1 MSVLAQ
7 KNILIGVSGGI
18 AAYKIPILI
27 RQLVKLKSYVKVV
40 MTPSSKEFVT
50 PLTLST
56 VSKNDVFSEFTT
68 EKNNNPTWN
77 NHVELAEWADIFI
90 IAPATSNTISSMSS
104 ARCDNLLLACYLSST
119 CPVFVAPAMDLE
131 MYNNTLNQINIKK
144 LVSNNTIVLPVGSGS
159 LASGLNGRGR
169 MLEPNEIVDYV
180 ENKFKKSLPLNSI
193 NFLIT
198 AGPTHEKIDPVRYIG
213 NSSSGKMGYSLAK
226 TASELGANVKL
237 LLGPTNLSM
246 DLSNIECIRV
256 QDSDEMYAQT
266 IKHFKESDIVIF
278 SAAISDFKPKKI
290 NNSKIKK
297 ESGLDSIDL
306 QPTLDILKE
315 LGKIKTSQFLVGFAL
330 ETDNVIENAK
340 NKLKSKNLDA
350 IVVNKIGDFNPISSD
365 YNQIDF
371 INSNLEITSFE
382 KKLKIDVSNDI
393 INQIIENVNKTK
405 NQQLRIN

>member
-18 AAYKIPILI
+18 AAYKIPLLI
-27 RQLVKLKSYVKVV
+27 RQLIKLNSTVKVV

-104 ARCDNLLLACYLSST
+104 ARCDNLLLACYLSSN

-131 MYNNTLNQINIKK
+131 MYKNTLNQKNIKQ
-144 LVSNNTIVLPVGSGS
+144 LVSNDTYVLPVGSGS
-159 LASGLNGRGR
+159 LASGLEGKGR
-169 MLEPNEIVDYV
+169 MLEPDEIIDYV
-180 ENKFKKSLPLNSI
+180 ENKFKKTLPLNSL

-226 TASELGANVKL
+226 IASELGANVKL
-237 LLGPTNLSM
+237 ILGPTNLSV

-256 QDSDEMYAQT
+256 QDSDEMYAET
-266 IKHFKESDIVIF
+266 INYFKESDIVIF

-290 NNSKIKK
+290 KNSKIKK

-306 QPTLDILKE
+306 QPTLDILRE
-315 LGKIKTSQFLVGFAL
+315 LGKIKTTQFLVGFAL

-340 NKLKSKNLDA
+340 IKLKSKNLDA

-371 INSNLEITSFE
+371 INSNLEITSYD
-382 KKLKIDVSNDI
+382 KKLKTDVSNDI

-405 NQQLRIN
+405 N

>member
-7 KNILIGVSGGI
+7 KNILVGVSGGI
-18 AAYKIPILI
+18 AAYKIPLLI
-27 RQLVKLKSYVKVV
+27 RQLVKLKSNVKVV

-68 EKNNNPTWN
+68 AKNNNPTWN

-104 ARCDNLLLACYLSST
+104 ARSDNLLLACYLSSS

-131 MYNNTLNQINIKK
+131 MYKNTLNQTNIKK
-144 LVSNNTIVLPVGSGS
+144 LVSNNTDVLPVGSGS
-159 LASGLNGRGR
+159 LASGMEGEGR
-169 MLEPNEIVDYV
+169 MLEPNEIIDYV
-180 ENKFKKSLPLNSI
+180 ENKFKNYLPLNSK

-226 TASELGANVKL
+226 IASELGANVKL
-237 LLGPTNLSM
+237 ILGPTNLSM

-256 QDSDEMYAQT
+256 QDSEEMYAQT

-278 SAAISDFKPKKI
+278 SAAISDFKPIKT

-306 QPTLDILKE
+306 QPTPDILKE

-330 ETDNVIENAK
+330 ETENVIENAK
-340 NKLKSKNLDA
+340 SKLKSKNLDA

-371 INSNLEITSFE
+371 INSNLEVTSFE

-393 INQIIENVNKTK
+393 ISQIIENVNKIK
-405 NQQLRIN
+405 N

>member
-18 AAYKIPILI
+18 AAYKIPLLI
-27 RQLVKLKSYVKVV
+27 RQLVKLNSTVKVV

-104 ARCDNLLLACYLSST
+104 ARCDNLLVACYLSSN

-131 MYNNTLNQINIKK
+131 MYKNTLNQKNIKQ
-144 LVSNNTIVLPVGSGS
+144 LVSNDTYVLPVGSGS
-159 LASGLNGRGR
+159 LASGLEGKGR
-169 MLEPNEIVDYV
+169 MLEPDEIIDYV
-180 ENKFKKSLPLNSI
+180 ENKFKKTLPLNSL

-226 TASELGANVKL
+226 IASELGANVKL
-237 LLGPTNLSM
+237 ILGPTNLSM

-256 QDSDEMYAQT
+256 QDSDEMYAET
-266 IKHFKESDIVIF
+266 INYFKESDIVIF

-290 NNSKIKK
+290 KNSKIKK

-306 QPTLDILKE
+306 QPTLDILRE
-315 LGKIKTSQFLVGFAL
+315 LGKIKTTQFLVGFAL

-340 NKLKSKNLDA
+340 IKLKSKNLDA

-371 INSNLEITSFE
+371 INSNLEITSYD
-382 KKLKIDVSNDI
+382 KKLKTDVSNDI

-405 NQQLRIN
+405 N

>member
-7 KNILIGVSGGI
+7 KNILVGVSGGI
-18 AAYKIPILI
+18 AAYKIPLLI
-27 RQLVKLKSYVKVV
+27 RQLVKLKSNVKVV

-68 EKNNNPTWN
+68 AKNNNPTWN

-104 ARCDNLLLACYLSST
+104 ARCDNLLLACYLSSS

-131 MYNNTLNQINIKK
+131 MYKNTLNQTNIKK
-144 LVSNNTIVLPVGSGS
+144 LVSNNTDVLPVGSGS
-159 LASGLNGRGR
+159 LASGMEGEGR
-169 MLEPNEIVDYV
+169 MLEPNEIIDYV
-180 ENKFKKSLPLNSI
+180 ENKFKNSLPLNSK

-226 TASELGANVKL
+226 IASELGANVKL
-237 LLGPTNLSM
+237 ILGPTNLSM

-256 QDSDEMYAQT
+256 QDSEEMYAQT

-278 SAAISDFKPKKI
+278 SAAISDFKPIKT

-297 ESGLDSIDL
+297 EFGLDSIDL

-330 ETDNVIENAK
+330 ETENVIENAK
-340 NKLKSKNLDA
+340 SKLKSKNLDA

-371 INSNLEITSFE
+371 INSNLEVTSFE

-393 INQIIENVNKTK
+393 ISQIIENVNKT
-405 NQQLRIN
+405 

>member
-1 MSVLAQ
+1 MSVLTQ

-18 AAYKIPILI
+18 AAYKIPLLI
-27 RQLVKLKSYVKVV
+27 RQLVKLKSNVKVV

-77 NHVELAEWADIFI
+77 NHVELAEWADILI
-90 IAPATSNTISSMSS
+90 IAPATSNTISSMAS
-104 ARCDNLLLACYLSST
+104 ARCDNLLLACYLSSK

-131 MYNNTLNQINIKK
+131 MYKNTLNQINIKK
-144 LVSNNTIVLPVGSGS
+144 LVSNNTNVLPVGSGS
-159 LASGLNGRGR
+159 LASGLDGEGR
-169 MLEPNEIVDYV
+169 MLEPNEIIDYV
-180 ENKFKKSLPLNSI
+180 ENKFKQSLTLNSL

-290 NNSKIKK
+290 NNRKIKK
-297 ESGLDSIDL
+297 ETGLDSIDL

-330 ETDNVIENAK
+330 ETDNVFENAK
-340 NKLKSKNLDA
+340 SKLKSKNLDA

-405 NQQLRIN
+405 N

>member
-18 AAYKIPILI
+18 AAYKIPLLI
-27 RQLVKLKSYVKVV
+27 RQLVKLKSDVKVV

-90 IAPATSNTISSMSS
+90 IAPATSNTISSMAS
-104 ARCDNLLLACYLSST
+104 ARCDNLLLACYLSSK

-131 MYNNTLNQINIKK
+131 MYKNTLNQTNIKK
-144 LVSNNTIVLPVGSGS
+144 LVSNNTNVLPVGSGS
-159 LASGLNGRGR
+159 LASGLEGEGR
-169 MLEPNEIVDYV
+169 MLEPNEIIDYV
-180 ENKFKKSLPLNSI
+180 ENKFKKSLPLNSL

-226 TASELGANVKL
+226 VASELGANVKL

-256 QDSDEMYAQT
+256 QDSDQMYAQT
-266 IKHFKESDIVIF
+266 IKYFKESDIVIF

-290 NNSKIKK
+290 NSSKIKK

-306 QPTLDILKE
+306 QPTHDILKE

-340 NKLKSKNLDA
+340 SKLKSKNLDA

-405 NQQLRIN
+405 N

>member
-7 KNILIGVSGGI
+7 KNILVGVSGGI
-18 AAYKIPILI
+18 AAYKIPLLI
-27 RQLVKLKSYVKVV
+27 RHLVKLKSNVKVV

-68 EKNNNPTWN
+68 AKNNNPTLN

-104 ARCDNLLLACYLSST
+104 ARCDNLLLACYLSSS

-131 MYNNTLNQINIKK
+131 MYKNSLNQTNIKK
-144 LVSNNTIVLPVGSGS
+144 LVSNNTDVLPVGSGS
-159 LASGLNGRGR
+159 LASGMEGEGR
-169 MLEPNEIVDYV
+169 MLEPNEIIDYV
-180 ENKFKKSLPLNSI
+180 ENKFKNSLPLNSK

-226 TASELGANVKL
+226 IASELGANVKL
-237 LLGPTNLSM
+237 ILGPTNLSM

-256 QDSDEMYAQT
+256 QDSEEMYAQT

-278 SAAISDFKPKKI
+278 SAAISDFKPIKT

-297 ESGLDSIDL
+297 EFGLNSIDL

-330 ETDNVIENAK
+330 ETENVIENAK
-340 NKLKSKNLDA
+340 SKLKSKNLDA

-371 INSNLEITSFE
+371 INSNLEVTSFK

-393 INQIIENVNKTK
+393 ISQIIENVKKT
-405 NQQLRIN
+405 

>member
-7 KNILIGVSGGI
+7 KNILVGVSGGI
-18 AAYKIPILI
+18 AAYKIPLLI
-27 RQLVKLKSYVKVV
+27 RQLVKLKSNVKVV

-68 EKNNNPTWN
+68 AKNNNPTWN
-77 NHVELAEWADIFI
+77 NHIELAEWADIFI

-104 ARCDNLLLACYLSST
+104 ARCDNLLLACYLSSS

-131 MYNNTLNQINIKK
+131 MYKNTLNQTNIKK
-144 LVSNNTIVLPVGSGS
+144 LVSNNTDVLPVGSGS
-159 LASGLNGRGR
+159 LASGMEGEGR
-169 MLEPNEIVDYV
+169 MLEPNEIIDYV
-180 ENKFKKSLPLNSI
+180 ENKFKNSLPLNSK

-226 TASELGANVKL
+226 IASELGANVKL
-237 LLGPTNLSM
+237 VLGPTNLSM

-256 QDSDEMYAQT
+256 QDSEEMYAQT

-278 SAAISDFKPKKI
+278 SAAISDFKPIKT

-297 ESGLDSIDL
+297 ESGLDSIKL
-306 QPTLDILKE
+306 QPTLDILME

-371 INSNLEITSFE
+371 INSNLEVTSFK

-393 INQIIENVNKTK
+393 ISQIIENVNKT
-405 NQQLRIN
+405 

>member
-7 KNILIGVSGGI
+7 KNILVGVSGGI
-18 AAYKIPILI
+18 AAYKIPLLI
-27 RQLVKLKSYVKVV
+27 RQLVKLKSNVKVV

-68 EKNNNPTWN
+68 AKNNNPTWN

-104 ARCDNLLLACYLSST
+104 ARCDNLLLACYLSSS

-131 MYNNTLNQINIKK
+131 MYKNTLNQTNIKK
-144 LVSNNTIVLPVGSGS
+144 LVSNNTDVLPVGSGS
-159 LASGLNGRGR
+159 LASGMEGEGR
-169 MLEPNEIVDYV
+169 MLEPNEIIDYV
-180 ENKFKKSLPLNSI
+180 ENKFKNSLPLNSK

-226 TASELGANVKL
+226 IASELGANVKL
-237 LLGPTNLSM
+237 ILGPTNLSM

-256 QDSDEMYAQT
+256 QDSEEMYAQT

-278 SAAISDFKPKKI
+278 SAAISDFKPIKT

-297 ESGLDSIDL
+297 EFGLNSIDL

-340 NKLKSKNLDA
+340 SKLKSKNLDA

-371 INSNLEITSFE
+371 INSNLEVTSFK

-393 INQIIENVNKTK
+393 ISQIIENVNKT
-405 NQQLRIN
+405 

>member
-18 AAYKIPILI
+18 AAYKIPLLI
-27 RQLVKLKSYVKVV
+27 RQLVKLNSSVKVV

-104 ARCDNLLLACYLSST
+104 ARCDNLLLACYLSSN

-131 MYNNTLNQINIKK
+131 MYKNTLNQKNIEQ
-144 LVSNNTIVLPVGSGS
+144 LVSNDTYVLPVGSGS
-159 LASGLNGRGR
+159 LASGLEGEGR
-169 MLEPNEIVDYV
+169 MLEPDEIIDYV
-180 ENKFKKSLPLNSI
+180 ENKFKKTLPLNSL

-213 NSSSGKMGYSLAK
+213 NRSSGKMGYSLAK
-226 TASELGANVKL
+226 IASELGANVKL
-237 LLGPTNLSM
+237 LIGPTNLSM
-246 DLSNIECIRV
+246 DLSNIECIKV
-256 QDSDEMYAQT
+256 QDSDEMYIQA
-266 IKHFKESDIVIF
+266 INHFKESDIVIF
-278 SAAISDFKPKKI
+278 SAAISDFKPKKV

-297 ESGLDSIDL
+297 ESGFDSIEL
-306 QPTLDILKE
+306 QPTHDILKE

-330 ETDNVIENAK
+330 ETDNAIKNAK
-340 NKLKSKNLDA
+340 NKLRSKNLDA

-405 NQQLRIN
+405 N

>member
-7 KNILIGVSGGI
+7 KNILVGVSGGI
-18 AAYKIPILI
+18 AAYKIPLLI
-27 RQLVKLKSYVKVV
+27 RQLVKLKSNVKVV

-68 EKNNNPTWN
+68 AKNNNPTWN

-104 ARCDNLLLACYLSST
+104 ARCDNLLLACYLSSS

-131 MYNNTLNQINIKK
+131 MYKNTLNQTNIKK
-144 LVSNNTIVLPVGSGS
+144 LVSNNTDVLPVGSGS
-159 LASGLNGRGR
+159 LASGMEGEGR
-169 MLEPNEIVDYV
+169 MLEPNEIIDYV
-180 ENKFKKSLPLNSI
+180 ENKFKNSLPLNSK

-226 TASELGANVKL
+226 IASELGANVKL
-237 LLGPTNLSM
+237 VLGPTNLSM

-256 QDSDEMYAQT
+256 QDSEEMYAQT

-278 SAAISDFKPKKI
+278 SAAISDFKPIKT

-297 ESGLDSIDL
+297 ESGLDSIKL

-371 INSNLEITSFE
+371 INSNLEVTSFK

-393 INQIIENVNKTK
+393 ISQIIENVNKT
-405 NQQLRIN
+405 

>member
-7 KNILIGVSGGI
+7 KNILVGVSGGI
-18 AAYKIPILI
+18 AAYKIPLLI
-27 RQLVKLKSYVKVV
+27 RQLVKLKSNVKVV

-68 EKNNNPTWN
+68 AKNNNPTWN

-104 ARCDNLLLACYLSST
+104 ARCDNLLLACYLSSS

-131 MYNNTLNQINIKK
+131 MYKNTLNQTNIKK
-144 LVSNNTIVLPVGSGS
+144 LVSNNTDVLPVGSGS
-159 LASGLNGRGR
+159 LASGMEGEGR
-169 MLEPNEIVDYV
+169 MLEPYEIIDYV
-180 ENKFKKSLPLNSI
+180 ENKFKNSLPLNSK

-226 TASELGANVKL
+226 IASELGANVKL
-237 LLGPTNLSM
+237 ILGPTNLSM

-256 QDSDEMYAQT
+256 QDSEEMYAQT
-266 IKHFKESDIVIF
+266 IKHFKKSDIVIF
-278 SAAISDFKPKKI
+278 SAAISDFKPIKT

-297 ESGLDSIDL
+297 ESGLDSIKL

-405 NQQLRIN
+405 N

>member
-18 AAYKIPILI
+18 AAYKVPLLI
-27 RQLVKLKSYVKVV
+27 RQLVKLKSNVKVV

-90 IAPATSNTISSMSS
+90 IAPGTSNTISSMAS
-104 ARCDNLLLACYLSST
+104 AQCNNLLLACYLSSK

-131 MYNNTLNQINIKK
+131 MYKNTLNQTNIKK
-144 LVSNNTIVLPVGSGS
+144 LVSNNTDVLPVGSGS
-159 LASGLNGRGR
+159 LASGLEGEGR
-169 MLEPNEIVDYV
+169 MLEPNEIIDYV
-180 ENKFKKSLPLNSI
+180 ENKFKKSLPLNSL
-193 NFLIT
+193 NLLIT

-226 TASELGANVKL
+226 IASELGANVKL

-266 IKHFKESDIVIF
+266 IKYFKESDIVIF

-290 NNSKIKK
+290 NSSKIKK
-297 ESGLDSIDL
+297 ESGLDSIEL
-306 QPTLDILKE
+306 QPTHDILKE

-340 NKLKSKNLDA
+340 SKLKSKNLDA

-405 NQQLRIN
+405 N

>member
-7 KNILIGVSGGI
+7 KNILVGVSGGI
-18 AAYKIPILI
+18 AAYKIPLLI
-27 RQLVKLKSYVKVV
+27 RQLVKLKSNVKVV

-68 EKNNNPTWN
+68 AKNNNPTWN

-104 ARCDNLLLACYLSST
+104 ARCDNLLLACYLSSS

-131 MYNNTLNQINIKK
+131 MYKNTLNQTNIKK
-144 LVSNNTIVLPVGSGS
+144 LVSNNTDVLPVGSGS
-159 LASGLNGRGR
+159 LASGMEGEGR
-169 MLEPNEIVDYV
+169 MLEPYEIIDYV
-180 ENKFKKSLPLNSI
+180 ENKFKNSLPLNSK

-226 TASELGANVKL
+226 IASELGANVKL
-237 LLGPTNLSM
+237 VLGPTNLSM

-256 QDSDEMYAQT
+256 QDSEEMYAQT
-266 IKHFKESDIVIF
+266 IKHFKKSDIVIF
-278 SAAISDFKPKKI
+278 SAAISDFKPIKT

-297 ESGLDSIDL
+297 ESGLDSIKL

-340 NKLKSKNLDA
+340 IKLKSKNLDA

-371 INSNLEITSFE
+371 INSNLKVTSFK

-393 INQIIENVNKTK
+393 ISQIIENVNKT
-405 NQQLRIN
+405 

>member
-7 KNILIGVSGGI
+7 KNILVGVSGGI
-18 AAYKIPILI
+18 AAYKIPLLI
-27 RQLVKLKSYVKVV
+27 RQLVKLKSNVKVV

-68 EKNNNPTWN
+68 AKNNNPTWN

-104 ARCDNLLLACYLSST
+104 ARCDNLLLACYLSSS

-131 MYNNTLNQINIKK
+131 MYKNTLNQTNIKK
-144 LVSNNTIVLPVGSGS
+144 LVSNNTDVLPVGSGS
-159 LASGLNGRGR
+159 LASGMEGEGR
-169 MLEPNEIVDYV
+169 MLEPNEIIDYV
-180 ENKFKKSLPLNSI
+180 ENKFKNSLPLNSK

-226 TASELGANVKL
+226 IASELGATVKL
-237 LLGPTNLSM
+237 ILGPTNLSM

-256 QDSDEMYAQT
+256 QDSEEMYAQT
-266 IKHFKESDIVIF
+266 IKNFKESDIVIF
-278 SAAISDFKPKKI
+278 SAAISDFKPIKT
-290 NNSKIKK
+290 NNKKIKK
-297 ESGLDSIDL
+297 ESGLDSIEL
-306 QPTLDILKE
+306 EPTLDILKE

-340 NKLKSKNLDA
+340 SKLKSKNLDA

-371 INSNLEITSFE
+371 INSNLEVTSFK

-393 INQIIENVNKTK
+393 ISQIIENVNKT
-405 NQQLRIN
+405 

>member
-7 KNILIGVSGGI
+7 KNILVGVSGGI
-18 AAYKIPILI
+18 AAYKIPLLI
-27 RQLVKLKSYVKVV
+27 RQLVKLKSNVKVV

-68 EKNNNPTWN
+68 AKNNNPTWN

-104 ARCDNLLLACYLSST
+104 ARCDNLLLACYLSSS

-131 MYNNTLNQINIKK
+131 MYKNALNQTNIKK
-144 LVSNNTIVLPVGSGS
+144 LVSNNTDVLPVGSGS
-159 LASGLNGRGR
+159 LASGMEGEGR
-169 MLEPNEIVDYV
+169 MLEPNEIIDYV
-180 ENKFKKSLPLNSI
+180 ENKFKNSLPLNSK

-226 TASELGANVKL
+226 IASELGANVKL
-237 LLGPTNLSM
+237 ILGPTNLSL

-256 QDSDEMYAQT
+256 QDSEEMYAKT
-266 IKHFKESDIVIF
+266 IKNFKESDIVIF
-278 SAAISDFKPKKI
+278 SAAISDFKPIKT

-297 ESGLDSIDL
+297 EFGLNSIDL

-371 INSNLEITSFE
+371 INSNLEVKSFK

-393 INQIIENVNKTK
+393 ISQIIENVKKT
-405 NQQLRIN
+405 

>member
-7 KNILIGVSGGI
+7 KNILVGVSGGI
-18 AAYKIPILI
+18 AAYKIPLLI
-27 RQLVKLKSYVKVV
+27 RQLVKLKSNVKVV

-68 EKNNNPTWN
+68 AKNNNPTWN

-104 ARCDNLLLACYLSST
+104 ARCDNLLLACYLSSS

-131 MYNNTLNQINIKK
+131 MYKNALNQTNIKK
-144 LVSNNTIVLPVGSGS
+144 LVSNNTDVLPVGSGS
-159 LASGLNGRGR
+159 LASGMEGEGR
-169 MLEPNEIVDYV
+169 MLEPNEIIDYV
-180 ENKFKKSLPLNSI
+180 ENKFKNSLPLNSK

-226 TASELGANVKL
+226 IASELGANVKL
-237 LLGPTNLSM
+237 ILGPTNLSM

-256 QDSDEMYAQT
+256 QDSEEMYAKT
-266 IKHFKESDIVIF
+266 IKNFKESDIVIF
-278 SAAISDFKPKKI
+278 SAAISDFKPIKT
-290 NNSKIKK
+290 NNKKIKK
-297 ESGLDSIDL
+297 ESGLDSIEL

-340 NKLKSKNLDA
+340 SKLKSKNLDA

-371 INSNLEITSFE
+371 INSNLEVTSFK

-393 INQIIENVNKTK
+393 ISQIIENVNKT
-405 NQQLRIN
+405 

>member
-7 KNILIGVSGGI
+7 KNILVGVSGGI
-18 AAYKIPILI
+18 AAYKIPLLI
-27 RQLVKLKSYVKVV
+27 RQLVKLKSNVKVV

-56 VSKNDVFSEFTT
+56 VSKNDVFSDFTT
-68 EKNNNPTWN
+68 AKNNNPTWN

-104 ARCDNLLLACYLSST
+104 ARCDNLLLACYLSSS

-131 MYNNTLNQINIKK
+131 MYKNTLNQTNIKK
-144 LVSNNTIVLPVGSGS
+144 LVSNNTNVLPVGSGS
-159 LASGLNGRGR
+159 LASGMEGEGR
-169 MLEPNEIVDYV
+169 MLEPNEIIDYV
-180 ENKFKKSLPLNSI
+180 ENKFKNSLPLNSI

-226 TASELGANVKL
+226 IASELGANVKL
-237 LLGPTNLSM
+237 ILGPTNLSM

-256 QDSDEMYAQT
+256 QDSKEMYAQT
-266 IKHFKESDIVIF
+266 IKYYKESDIVIF
-278 SAAISDFKPKKI
+278 SAAISDFKPIKT

-315 LGKIKTSQFLVGFAL
+315 LGKIKTSQYLVGFAL
-330 ETDNVIENAK
+330 ETENVIKNAK
-340 NKLKSKNLDA
+340 SKLKSKNLDA

-371 INSNLEITSFE
+371 INSNLEVTSFE

-393 INQIIENVNKTK
+393 IYQIIENVNKTK
-405 NQQLRIN
+405 N